1 MATKSTE
8 KKTSLEPSEVFCAV
22 GLLIPTSQMRALVKD
37 QTGTELLRWASTD
50 GLAIAKKGIKV
61 VFGGGNVGL
70 MKIISDT
77 ALDNGVEVLGI
88 SLKSLHALELAN
100 PRLNEIVV
108 TDTLLDRKDE
118 FMSRSDAFIVLPGGV
133 GSLDELAEIM
143 ASNQLGIINKPVG
156 ILNTEGYY
164 DHLLKWF
171 DKAVEEGFISS
182 ANLKELLVSD
192 NPEELVDLVVNHER
206 PSDDNWTKRLGL

>member
-1 MATKSTE
+1 MKNISIFCGAHEGKNPKYAQSA
-8 KKTSLEPSEVFCAV
+8 KIISE
-22 GLLIPTSQMRALVKD
+22 
-37 QTGTELLRWASTD
+37 
-50 GLAIAKKGIKV
+50 AIAKKGINV

-108 TDTLLDRKDE
+108 TDSLLDRKNE

-192 NPEELVDLVVNHER
+192 NPEELVELVVNHKR

>member
-1 MATKSTE
+1 MKNISIFCGAHEGKNPEYANAAKS
-8 KKTSLEPSEVFCAV
+8 VA
-22 GLLIPTSQMRALVKD
+22 
-37 QTGTELLRWASTD
+37 EL
-50 GLAIAKKGIKV
+50 IAKKGINV

-77 ALDNGVEVLGI
+77 ALDNGVEVLGV

-100 PRLNEIVV
+100 PRLNKIVV
-108 TDTLLDRKDE
+108 SETLLDRKDE

-164 DHLLKWF
+164 DYLLKWF
-171 DKAVEEGFISS
+171 KKAVNEGFISS
-182 ANLKELLVSD
+182 SNLKELLVSD
-192 NPEELVDLVVNHER
+192 SPEELVEMVVNHQK
-206 PSDDNWTKRLGL
+206 PSDDNWTERLGL

>member
-1 MATKSTE
+1 MKNISIFCGAHEGKNPKYAQSA
-8 KKTSLEPSEVFCAV
+8 KIISE
-22 GLLIPTSQMRALVKD
+22 
-37 QTGTELLRWASTD
+37 
-50 GLAIAKKGIKV
+50 AIANKGINV

-108 TDTLLDRKDE
+108 ADTLLDRKDE

>member
-1 MATKSTE
+1 MKNISIFCGAHEGKNPKYAQSA
-8 KKTSLEPSEVFCAV
+8 KIISE
-22 GLLIPTSQMRALVKD
+22 
-37 QTGTELLRWASTD
+37 
-50 GLAIAKKGIKV
+50 AIAKKGINI

-77 ALDNGVEVLGI
+77 ALDNGVDVLGI

>member
-1 MATKSTE
+1 MNNISI
-8 KKTSLEPSEVFCAV
+8 FCGAHE
-22 GLLIPTSQMRALVKD
+22 GKNPEYAIAAKLVA
-37 QTGTELLRWASTD
+37 EY
-50 GLAIAKKGIKV
+50 IAKKGINV

-108 TDTLLDRKDE
+108 SETLLDRKDK

-164 DHLLKWF
+164 DDLLKWF
-171 DKAVEEGFISS
+171 SKAVDEGFISS
-182 ANLKELLVSD
+182 ENLKELLVSD
-192 NPEELVDLVVNHER
+192 SPEELVEMITSHQR
-206 PSDDNWTKRLGL
+206 PSDDNWTERLGL

>member
-1 MATKSTE
+1 MKNISIFCGAHEGKNPKYAQSA
-8 KKTSLEPSEVFCAV
+8 KIISE
-22 GLLIPTSQMRALVKD
+22 
-37 QTGTELLRWASTD
+37 
-50 GLAIAKKGIKV
+50 AIAKKGINV

-192 NPEELVDLVVNHER
+192 NPEELLDLVVNHKR

>member
-1 MATKSTE
+1 MKNISIFCGAHEGKNPEYAKAAKSI
-8 KKTSLEPSEVFCAV
+8 A
-22 GLLIPTSQMRALVKD
+22 
-37 QTGTELLRWASTD
+37 EL
-50 GLAIAKKGIKV
+50 IAKKGINV

-88 SLKSLHALELAN
+88 SLESLHALELAN

-108 TDTLLDRKDE
+108 SKTLLDRKDE

-156 ILNTEGYY
+156 ILNTDGYY
-164 DHLLKWF
+164 DYLIKWF
-171 DKAVEEGFISS
+171 NKAVDEGFISS
-182 ANLKELLVSD
+182 ENLKELLISEYPD
-192 NPEELVDLVVNHER
+192 ELVEMVVNHQK

>member
-1 MATKSTE
+1 MKSISIFCGAHE
-8 KKTSLEPSEVFCAV
+8 GNNPKYAQSAKIVSE
-22 GLLIPTSQMRALVKD
+22 T
-37 QTGTELLRWASTD
+37 
-50 GLAIAKKGIKV
+50 IAKKGINV

-100 PRLNEIVV
+100 PRLSEIVI
-108 TDTLLDRKDE
+108 TETLLDRKDE
-118 FMSRSDAFIVLPGGV
+118 FMSRSDAFVVLPGGV

-182 ANLKELLVSD
+182 ANLKELLVSED
-192 NPEELVDLVVNHER
+192 PQELVELIVNHKR
-206 PSDDNWTKRLGL
+206 PSDDNWTERLGL

>member
-1 MATKSTE
+1 MKNISIFCGAHEGNNPKYAE
-8 KKTSLEPSEVFCAV
+8 EAKKVAES
-22 GLLIPTSQMRALVKD
+22 
-37 QTGTELLRWASTD
+37 
-50 GLAIAKKGIKV
+50 IAKKGINV

-100 PRLNEIVV
+100 PRLKEIVV

-118 FMSRSDAFIVLPGGV
+118 FMSRSDAFVVLPGGV

-164 DHLLKWF
+164 DHLLSWF
-171 DKAVEEGFISS
+171 NKAVEEGFISP

-192 NPEELVDLVVNHER
+192 SPQELVEMIVNHTR
-206 PSDDNWTKRLGL
+206 PSDDDWTNRLGL

>member
-1 MATKSTE
+1 MKNISI
-8 KKTSLEPSEVFCAV
+8 FCGAHK
-22 GLLIPTSQMRALVKD
+22 GRNPEYAKAAESIAK
-37 QTGTELLRWASTD
+37 
-50 GLAIAKKGIKV
+50 AIAKKGINI

-88 SLKSLHALELAN
+88 SLKSLHALELVN
-100 PRLNEIVV
+100 PRVDEIVV
-108 TDTLLDRKDE
+108 SDTLLDRKDE

-156 ILNTEGYY
+156 ILNTKGYY
-164 DHLLKWF
+164 DHLLNWF
-171 DKAVEEGFISS
+171 NKAVDEGFISS
-182 ANLKELLVSD
+182 KNLDELLVADSPD
-192 NPEELVDLVVNHER
+192 ELIDMITNHQK
-206 PSDDNWTKRLGL
+206 PSDENWTERLGL

>member
-1 MATKSTE
+1 MKNISIFCGAHEGKNPKFAQSA
-8 KKTSLEPSEVFCAV
+8 KIISE
-22 GLLIPTSQMRALVKD
+22 
-37 QTGTELLRWASTD
+37 
-50 GLAIAKKGIKV
+50 AIAKKGINV

-206 PSDDNWTKRLGL
+206 PSDNNWTKRLGL

>member
-1 MATKSTE
+1 MKNISIFCGAHEGKNPEYAKAAKS
-8 KKTSLEPSEVFCAV
+8 VA
-22 GLLIPTSQMRALVKD
+22 
-37 QTGTELLRWASTD
+37 EL
-50 GLAIAKKGIKV
+50 IAKKGINV

-77 ALDNGVEVLGI
+77 AIDNGVEVLGI
-88 SLKSLHALELAN
+88 SLKSLHELELAN
-100 PRLNEIVV
+100 PRLNDIVV
-108 TDTLLDRKDE
+108 SETLLDRKDE

-164 DHLLKWF
+164 DHLLEWF
-171 DKAVEEGFISS
+171 NKAVNEGFISS
-182 ANLKELLVSD
+182 ENLKELLVSD
-192 NPEELVDLVVNHER
+192 SPEELVELITTHKKPPDE
-206 PSDDNWTKRLGL
+206 SWTERLGL

>member
-1 MATKSTE
+1 MKNISIFCGAHEGKNPKYAQSA
-8 KKTSLEPSEVFCAV
+8 KIISE
-22 GLLIPTSQMRALVKD
+22 
-37 QTGTELLRWASTD
+37 
-50 GLAIAKKGIKV
+50 AIAKKGINV

-77 ALDNGVEVLGI
+77 ALDNDVEVLGI

-164 DHLLKWF
+164 DYLLKWF

-206 PSDDNWTKRLGL
+206 PSDNNWTKRLGL